1 MWSYRC
7 NNYRKHFYALFYR
20 VWTEHI
26 HILSFS
32 LVDFQCI
39 IHSLATTDMLFT
51 GIFCFSL
58 LEMSSFFCI
67 SEESSVKN
75 ILQIKIYQNQKSPW
89 MSEIIFQLC
98 LRFSLFNLSS
108 TVSVISC
115 LTSTEVS
122 ATHPY
127 PTPTYKHA
135 YTFAHINKLYVGKY
149 IRKKM
154 LYIMLHC
161 FSRKQL

>member
-1 MWSYRC
+1 MHCSIGFGQSTY
-7 NNYRKHFYALFYR
+7 
-20 VWTEHI
+20 
-26 HILSFS
+26 
-32 LVDFQCI
+32 
-39 IHSLATTDMLFT
+39 
-51 GIFCFSL
+51 IFCHL
-58 LEMSSFFCI
+58 VWWT
-67 SEESSVKN
+67 SSVSFILWLLQSCCLQEYSAFPSSKCHN
-75 ILQIKIYQNQKSPW
+75 YLYFWRVLQIKIYQNQKSPW

-127 PTPTYKHA
+127 PSPTYKHA
-135 YTFAHINKLYVGKY
+135 YTFAHINKVYVGKY

-154 LYIMLHC
+154 LYIMLHR
-161 FSRKQL
+161 FSRKQLWCNPITTLVTAL